1 MISAVDNNSK
11 EAYWKV
17 IVKDELYSESQMQS
31 VMPWLILSAQPYFG
45 RGSQGKIATN
55 IKNTKANKKKYNLV
69 WPYSYIRLN
78 RNYPVKRYS

>member
-11 EAYWKV
+11 EAYWEV

-31 VMPWLILSAQPYFG
+31 VMPWLILSAQLYFG

-69 WPYSYIRLN
+69 WPY
-78 RNYPVKRYS
+78 